1 MAINNF
7 ENAPCIGIIGGVGP
21 SAGLDFVK
29 KIFANTVA
37 VKDQDHLNC
46 MLISCPSLIPDR
58 TGYLLDEN
66 HKESDNPAFG
76 MFECARRLYNA
87 GVRVAA
93 VSCNTAHSAP
103 IFSPFCDMVK
113 ENLPALEI
121 INMLET
127 CVSYVK
133 KSLPPH
139 IKKLGLL
146 ATKGTYKSRVYNFYF
161 EKDNYE
167 LVEPEPKG
175 QERIHEAIY
184 SEKYGIKA
192 HSLEIKPQARDW
204 ISYEI
209 YRLIDRGAEAVI
221 LGCTELPLAVSPQ
234 NFNIPVIDP
243 GLVTARSL
251 IMISSPE
258 KLVKEK

>member
-1 MAINNF
+1 MENNKN

-21 SAGLDFVK
+21 FAGLDFVK
-29 KIFANTVA
+29 KIFANTAA

-46 MLISCPSLIPDR
+46 ILVSCPSFIPDR
-58 TGYLLDEN
+58 TGYLLNEN

-87 GVRVAA
+87 GVRIAA
-93 VSCNTAHSAP
+93 VSCNTAHSEP

-113 ENLPALEI
+113 ETLPGLDI

-133 KSLPPH
+133 ESLEPQ

-146 ATKGTYKSRVYNFYF
+146 ATKGTYKTKVYNYYF
-161 EKDNYE
+161 EKEYYK
-167 LVEPEPKG
+167 LIEPDPKG
-175 QERIHEAIY
+175 QDRIQDAIY
-184 SEKYGIKA
+184 NEQYGIKA
-192 HSLEIKPQARDW
+192 HSNEIKPQARDL

-209 YRLIDRGAEAVI
+209 NGLIDQGAEAVI
-221 LGCTELPLAVSPQ
+221 LGCTELPLAVNPKG
-234 NFNIPVIDP
+234 FNIPVIDP
-243 GLVTARSL
+243 GLVTARRL
-251 IMISSPE
+251 IMLSSPE
-258 KLVKEK
+258 KLTKEK